1 MYFLLQFNAWLSV
14 AMFCL
19 TLWAIVSPRVKDG
32 IIIKFG
38 LLFMLVGYLGC
49 ASTLVEHV
57 TPQLIVSSWILVN
70 IGLVVAMSGWLLH
83 SLLQPGPRRRRADIL
98 RSVIQGVL

>member
-19 TLWAIVSPRVKDG
+19 TLWAIVSPRIRDG
-32 IIIKFG
+32 IVIKMG
-38 LLFMLVGYLGC
+38 LIFMLVGYLGC
-49 ASTLVEHV
+49 ASTLVEVV

-70 IGLVVAMSGWLLH
+70 IGLVVAMSGWLFHGLF
-83 SLLQPGPRRRRADIL
+83 QPGPRRPRADIL